1 LAAAEASLRP
11 AWIVVLAGV
20 SAALHVGKLPP
31 AIVALQLALGV
42 TLLEAG
48 FLLSL
53 MQLAGMSMGLAFGVL
68 ADGLGLK
75 RSMLVGLSLLGAASV
90 LGGTAQG
97 APGLLALRAV
107 EGFGFLLAVLP
118 APGLLRQLVPPARV
132 NLMMGVWGSY
142 MPFGTATALLLGPWC
157 IATFGWRAWWWLL
170 GAASLA
176 MAAVLWRAVPAPVRP
191 GAAARTGASPW
202 LSRVRRT
209 LSAPGPWLVALAFA
223 AYSGQW
229 LAVIG
234 FLPTVYARAGVA
246 VGAVGA
252 LTAAVA
258 AANMLGNL
266 ASGRLMHRGVAPT
279 RLLFVGFAVMGLMAL
294 AAFAQVGGFELP
306 ARLRFAA
313 VLVFSAV
320 GGVVPATL
328 FALGVRLAPGE
339 DTISTSI
346 GWLQQWSS
354 FGQFAMPPLVAWVAS
369 RAGGWQWTG
378 VLTGG
383 CALLGWLLTQRI
395 RRLLH
400 APAGGTRPG

>member
-1 LAAAEASLRP
+1 M
-11 AWIVVLAGV
+11 LAGV

-31 AIVALQLALGV
+31 AILALQHALGV

-53 MQLAGMSMGLAFGVL
+53 MQAAGMSLGLAFGVL

-75 RSMLVGLSLLGAASV
+75 RSMLVGLILLGGASV

-97 APGLLALRAV
+97 APALLALRAV
-107 EGFGFLLAVLP
+107 EGFGFLLTVLP
-118 APGLLRQLVPPARV
+118 APGLLRQLVPPTRV
-132 NLMMGVWGSY
+132 NLMMGFWGSY

-157 IATFGWRAWWWLL
+157 IAALGWRGWWWLL

-176 MAAVLWRAVPAPVRP
+176 MAAVLWRAVPAPTQRA
-191 GAAARTGASPW
+191 AAARAGAAPW
-202 LSRVRRT
+202 LARVRRT
-209 LSAPGPWLVALAFA
+209 LTVPGPWLVALAFA

-234 FLPTVYARAGVA
+234 FLPTVYAGAGVA
-246 VGAVGA
+246 PAIAGAV
-252 LTAAVA
+252 TAVVA

-266 ASGRLMHRGVAPT
+266 GAGRLMHRGVPPT
-279 RLLFVGFAVMGLMAL
+279 RLLYVGFAVMGLTAL
-294 AAFAQVGGFELP
+294 AAFAQVGGVELP
-306 ARLRFAA
+306 ARLRFFA
-313 VLVFSAV
+313 VLMFSAV

-354 FGQFAMPPLVAWVAS
+354 FGQFAMPPLVAWVAG
-369 RAGGWQWTG
+369 RVGGWQWTG
-378 VLTGG
+378 VLTAG
-383 CALLGWLLTQRI
+383 CALLGWLLAQRI
-395 RRLLH
+395 QRLLH
-400 APAGGTRPG
+400 AQRMRENR